1 MNLSG
6 NNTLSISE
14 QTGASFLVNL
24 SLDNINGLCDLGFTG
39 VNQSINFKFTNGK
52 IFDPENKLVYT
63 YNANENIKL
72 SGNINTSGYDY
83 YINDY
88 YLSNISSKSY
98 TKFDRFYF
106 NTSGCTGITE
116 LYING
121 DRPNY
126 KLDFNNFYYV
136 RENITGFISGNQ
148 NLNFKIYSGDI
159 ISPANS
165 SFSINTIP
173 SFNQN
178 ISGQKYN
185 IIVTPDFDTTQQLYL
200 DKSGDFIFGLYTN
213 FGKISG
219 VFKLNSQYFAT
230 GYINY
235 FDVNKISETFST
247 EPGQTN
253 TDFYVLG
260 ADFVLGNETG
270 AYSIDKNL
278 SFIFEYASGYTGTIS
293 QDINI
298 NTGINATLTGFI
310 SGSGYLSNSISAT
323 GSGINLLNNQIV
335 TGLITNNVSGF
346 IYLNGFVINDVNIL
360 GSGIKKM
367 QGNQIA
373 KITGNDA
380 EATDFFGYSVSLN
393 SAGNVAL
400 VGAIQEDPNGVVNAG
415 SAYIFTGSGNSWI
428 QVAKITGSDGQAGDN
443 FGYSTSLNSAGN
455 IALIG
460 AVLEAPNEINEAGSA
475 YIFTGSGNSWV
486 QTAKITGNDAG
497 VSDFFG
503 RSVSLNS
510 EGNVALIGA
519 IFEDPNGVDGAGAA
533 YIFTGSGNSW
543 IQTAKITGNNAEDSD
558 FFGNSVSLNSAGNI
572 ALIGAV
578 FQDPN
583 GVVNAGSAYIFT
595 GSGNSWIQVA
605 KITGSDGQAG
615 DNFGHRTSLNSAGN
629 VALVGA
635 WNEDPNGI
643 NAAGSAYVFTGS
655 GNSWIQVAKITGSDG
670 QAGDNFGWS
679 VSLNSGGNVALIGAY
694 SEDPNGIN
702 AAGSAYIFTG
712 SGNSWVQ
719 TAKITGNDAGGFDGF
734 GFSVSLN
741 SIGNVALIGASNE
754 DPNEVNNAGSAY
766 IFNIND
772 KLVYANVTGKI
783 SGFSEAGVLPYDDN
797 IINIIDNT
805 SYTGYLP
812 SIIATGTTNL
822 TENFT
827 LTGKTTINYQ
837 KTFTGTL
844 NIITGYSYQDPSGNL
859 IPTGNIN
866 FRSGNYITNGK
877 YTSGSFVPS
886 NINEIN
892 ISIEKTNFY
901 DNYAMSGNLY
911 ITGRN
916 ITNNLVTGI
925 KIPIII
931 TGVNAPP

>member
-14 QTGASFLVNL
+14 QTGASFLINL

-52 IFDPENKLVYT
+52 IFDPENKLVYA

-106 NTSGCTGITE
+106 NASGCTGITE

-235 FDVNKISETFST
+235 YNINKISETFST
-247 EPGQTN
+247 QPGQTN
-253 TDFYVLG
+253 TDSYVLSV
-260 ADFVLGNETG
+260 DFALGNETG
-270 AYSIDKNL
+270 AYSIGKDL

-298 NTGINATLTGFI
+298 STGINATLTGFI

-346 IYLNGFVINDVNIL
+346 TYLNGFVVNNVNIL
-360 GSGIKKM
+360 GSGIGSSWV
-367 QGNQIA
+367 QTA

-380 EATDFFGYSVSLN
+380 QADDAFGRSVSLN

-400 VGAIQEDPNGVVNAG
+400 IGAINEDPNAVTNAG
-415 SAYIFTGSGNSWI
+415 CAYIFTGSGNSWI
-428 QVAKITGSDGQAGDN
+428 QVAKITGSDAQADDAFGNSVSLNSAGNIALISAVLEDPNAITNAGCAYIFTGSGNSWVQTAKITGNDAEAGDF
-443 FGYSTSLNSAGN
+443 FGRSVSLNSEGNVALIGAVFEDPNGRFDAGAAYIFTGSGNSWVQTAKITGNDAEDSDYFGHSTSLNSAGN
-455 IALIG
+455 IALIS
-460 AVLEAPNEINEAGSA
+460 AVFEDPNGVSNAGSA

-486 QTAKITGNDAG
+486 QTAKITGNDAQAN
-497 VSDFFG
+497 DNFG
-503 RSVSLNS
+503 YS
-510 EGNVALIGA
+510 
-519 IFEDPNGVDGAGAA
+519 
-533 YIFTGSGNSW
+533 T
-543 IQTAKITGNNAEDSD
+543 
-558 FFGNSVSLNSAGNI
+558 SLNSAGNV
-572 ALIGAV
+572 ALVGAWNE
-578 FQDPN
+578 DPN
-583 GVVNAGSAYIFT
+583 AVTNAGCAYIFT

-605 KITGSDGQAG
+605 KITGSDAG
-615 DNFGHRTSLNSAGN
+615 AS
-629 VALVGA
+629 
-635 WNEDPNGI
+635 
-643 NAAGSAYVFTGS
+643 
-655 GNSWIQVAKITGSDG
+655 
-670 QAGDNFGWS
+670 DNFGW
-679 VSLNSGGNVALIGAY
+679 
-694 SEDPNGIN
+694 
-702 AAGSAYIFTG
+702 
-712 SGNSWVQ
+712 
-719 TAKITGNDAGGFDGF
+719 
-734 GFSVSLN
+734 SVSLN
-741 SIGNVALIGASNE
+741 SIGNVALIGAVNE
-754 DPNEVNNAGSAY
+754 DPNEVSNAGSAY
-766 IFNIND
+766 FFSIND

-877 YTSGSFVPS
+877 YISGSFVPS